1 MRTVLLA
8 AAAGSAAPLPHPATG
23 AVSSSEQ
30 AAWNRARSSGSQDAF
45 QSYLSL
51 YPTGQYAEEAFRT
64 IVEQAW
70 TSGLRTAPAAG
81 GSDRLGDPD
90 RALVIAAA
98 QTLY

>member
-1 MRTVLLA
+1 MLLA
-8 AAAGSAAPLPHPATG
+8 AAAGGSVHAPQPATAAVSAA
-23 AVSSSEQ
+23 EQ
-30 AAWNRARSSGSQDAF
+30 AAWNRARSSGSFEAF

-70 TSGLRTAPAAG
+70 SSGLRTAPAAG
-81 GSDRLGDPD
+81 PTTRLSNPE
-90 RALVIAAA
+90 RAAVIAAA